1 MSDLIPI
8 KDQLGLLRD
17 PYTNSIVNTSKSQ
30 YNNYLRLKEQK
41 RKEKENHL
49 NLEEEVLKLKDDINE
64 IKSMLKSI
72 LNQ

>member
-8 KDQLGLLRD
+8 KDHLGLLRD
-17 PYTNSIVNTSKSQ
+17 PETNSIINVSRSQ

-41 RKEKENHL
+41 RKEKENSL

-64 IKSMLKSI
+64 IKTMLKSI

>member
-17 PYTNSIVNTSKSQ
+17 PETNSILNVSRSQ

-41 RKEKENHL
+41 RKEKETHL

-64 IKSMLKSI
+64 IKSMLRSI